1 MEMTSRN
8 GIILR
13 ILGLGK
19 LIKTTVYSE
28 ICVFIYILH
37 IIYIYILL
45 HYIIYIYIYLHFLFT
60 KIFDSF

>member
-1 MEMTSRN
+1 M
-8 GIILR
+8 
-13 ILGLGK
+13 
-19 LIKTTVYSE
+19 VYSE